1 MNIEYTFEKYQKG
14 LAEDKFLGVLC
25 ADCSAVTAPPQAVCS
40 KCGSRKLSS
49 KELAKN
55 ATLKTFTV
63 IRVAPDGMN
72 PPYVIALAETD
83 DGPWVMGNLIGV
95 DPETAGLELIGK
107 KVSISSREVKGDIYA
122 VGDIYSLT
130 FSLQ

>member
-1 MNIEYTFEKYQKG
+1 MNEECTFEDYQKG
-14 LAEDKFLGVLC
+14 MAENKILGVLC
-25 ADCSAVTAPPQAVCS
+25 ADCNTITAPPQAVCR
-40 KCGSRKLSS
+40 KCSS
-49 KELAKN
+49 PNVSPKELGNN

-72 PPYVIALAETD
+72 PPYIVALAETD

-95 DPETAGLELIGK
+95 DPDKTDLELIGK
-107 KVSISSREVKGDIYA
+107 KVSMSSQQGKGDVYSLGDIYC
-122 VGDIYSLT
+122 LT